1 MFLDTTTEQRI
12 THWRDFRESLTQ
24 STTPLQDIADL
35 WKTAPV
41 TERNLDP
48 WSSQRWPTPWELLEE
63 NRFCPVAIP
72 LMMGWTAKLSTRLS
86 TSDVLI
92 KLYIDHTEQ
101 RYYNVCMVDNNLL
114 NYKQEVVKVEDLQG
128 TMHCQY
134 STDLAL

>member
-12 THWRDFRESLTQ
+12 THWREFRENLTQ
-24 STTPLQDIADL
+24 STTPLQDIVDL

-41 TERNLDP
+41 TERKLDP

-114 NYKQEVVKVEDLQG
+114 NYKQEVVKIEDLQG

-134 STDLAL
+134 STDLA